1 LKTGPDPASRTPELR
16 FLFSAREKRTTAT
29 EPGHNSRAIAVS
41 PALAMSTTLSS
52 VALGLNGGCCFA
64 YAVLFGVMQTK
75 LLEMYGVEPDLK
87 QWQKSD
93 AWDVMTQ
100 IMRIVGAFEFLLAF
114 LYVHYIGFPEK
125 HQAGLRLGVMQYA
138 LLALVSAY
146 RVFLEPVGAKH
157 KAVAMKSL
165 LIQGFFLVASAA
177 GLRAAPKAAK
187 KKLR

>member
-1 LKTGPDPASRTPELR
+1 
-16 FLFSAREKRTTAT
+16 
-29 EPGHNSRAIAVS
+29 
-41 PALAMSTTLSS
+41 MSTTLSS

-125 HQAGLRLGVMQYA
+125 HQAGLRLGMMQYA

-177 GLRAAPKAAK
+177 GVRAAPNPKAAK
-187 KKLR
+187 KKRG

>member
-1 LKTGPDPASRTPELR
+1 
-16 FLFSAREKRTTAT
+16 
-29 EPGHNSRAIAVS
+29 
-41 PALAMSTTLSS
+41 MSTTLSS

-114 LYVHYIGFPEK
+114 L
-125 HQAGLRLGVMQYA
+125 
-138 LLALVSAY
+138 
-146 RVFLEPVGAKH
+146 
-157 KAVAMKSL
+157 
-165 LIQGFFLVASAA
+165 
-177 GLRAAPKAAK
+177 
-187 KKLR
+187 

>member
-1 LKTGPDPASRTPELR
+1 
-16 FLFSAREKRTTAT
+16 
-29 EPGHNSRAIAVS
+29 
-41 PALAMSTTLSS
+41 
-52 VALGLNGGCCFA
+52 
-64 YAVLFGVMQTK
+64 MQTK

-93 AWDVMTQ
+93 AWSVMTQ

-146 RVFLEPVGAKH
+146 RVFFEPVGAKH
-157 KAVAMKSL
+157 KGRGDEIVAHQDFSSSPPRRGAQPESRQEETRGDDDDATRFCASRAGEETKRHDERGRPQSASERVRRGAL
-165 LIQGFFLVASAA
+165 L
-177 GLRAAPKAAK
+177 
-187 KKLR
+187 